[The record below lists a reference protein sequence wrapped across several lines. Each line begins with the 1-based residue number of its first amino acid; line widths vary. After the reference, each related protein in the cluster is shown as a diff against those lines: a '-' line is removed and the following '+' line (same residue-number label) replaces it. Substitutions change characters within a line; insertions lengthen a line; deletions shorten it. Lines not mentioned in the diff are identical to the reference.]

1 MGIGNLE
8 DVLRRFAR
16 PPAERAIGEVVSDR
30 ALSYARVYF
39 GSSPR
44 RHARAW
50 DLLTALGDDS
60 RNYYWKLLAAREV
73 MRLFRE
79 DRPALARLIELHGEK
94 RSAEEVLHP
103 EDEAEPFT
111 TPEELDAAWASG
123 AIVPLPPDLAADG
136 LAVDER
142 MGELAPRL
150 GRERSRYRGL
160 RPAALTVLRTIG
172 RLVRDLSGGSAPL
185 VVTSTVRDGAYQRRL
200 SRSNREAVRGYS
212 LHTTGYAFDVERR
225 YVSDAQAA
233 AFQYVLERLQ
243 VLGVIAWLREP
254 AAIHVTAAADGPERL
269 ERLATA
275 IG

>member
-1 MGIGNLE
+1 
-8 DVLRRFAR
+8 
-16 PPAERAIGEVVSDR
+16 
-30 ALSYARVYF
+30 VYF